1 MSIKWNQMEFI
12 VLPFFLLLWYLAYD
26 TKPTRKDEIGILW
39 EQEFLLKRMKIK
51 NIINDND

>member
-1 MSIKWNQMEFI
+1 MEFI

-51 NIINDND
+51 NIINENN